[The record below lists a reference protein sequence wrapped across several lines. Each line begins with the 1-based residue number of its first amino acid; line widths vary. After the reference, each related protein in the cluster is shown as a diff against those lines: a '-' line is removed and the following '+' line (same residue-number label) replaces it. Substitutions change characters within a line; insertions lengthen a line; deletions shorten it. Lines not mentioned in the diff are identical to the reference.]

1 MTDRLKL
8 LMVACVLCVFSVV
21 AAGAQIRP
29 IPIGSESNL
38 FVWTDTCNVYVL
50 RDGDAAILIDLGDGS
65 VLDHLGEIGVRHV
78 EWVLLTHHH
87 REQCQGIAKLAAWKP
102 QIAAPEIERTLFE
115 EPTKFR
121 KAKPTLGDAYTVH
134 GASYVRPPFE
144 PVRLDRTFKDLD
156 VFAWHGRELRCLD
169 TKGNSPGAMSYLLKL
184 DGRWVAFSGDVMLD
198 GARMHTWF
206 DTEWDY
212 GFAKGLYELIS
223 SVSLLQSYDPT
234 CLLPSHG
241 QAVDRAAGQLQE
253 YQNKLRRLAK
263 LYVRGYE
270 INTFGAADQDT
281 VSKPTP
287 IPDIGQV
294 TKHLYKFKKKD
305 FWPNF
310 GILIADSGHA
320 LVFDCGLI
328 GRDLLAR
335 SLAAMQEQLGLKKI
349 DAVLITHMHGDHF
362 LDVPYLRD
370 QWGAQVWTLKEVAAV
385 CEHPERYDYA
395 AMIPAYQAGFD
406 SLHVDRAFERGERF
420 EWEGYTFTADWMP
433 GQTEFGC
440 CVHGQIDG
448 RHVAFTGDNL
458 FGDSSDPHQSGH
470 EAVVARNSAILEEG
484 YLYGAEYLQ
493 RLQPD
498 LIVGGHSWVMDRPG
512 PMIDRYVAWAR
523 EIRDVYQSLSAEE
536 DYRYMF
542 DPYWVR
548 AEPYRVFVKAGQTTE
563 VTLHVRNFLAR
574 PQKHRIQ
581 VQAPQGIAVE
591 PALLESV
598 VQPQSSAEFRVRVSA
613 TPESKP
619 GARIIAFD
627 VTLDGKRYGPWFDM
641 IVCVQSQE
649 AAVSR

>member
-1 MTDRLKL
+1 MTGHLKL
-8 LMVACVLCVFSVV
+8 VSITCVLCLSSVV
-21 AAGAQIRP
+21 MGDGQIRAV
-29 IPIGSESNL
+29 PIGSESNL

-50 RDGDAAILIDLGDGS
+50 RDGDAALLIDLGDGS
-65 VLDHLGEIGVRHV
+65 VLDHLGEIGVRRV

-102 QIAAPEIERTLFE
+102 QVAAPEIERALFE
-115 EPTKFR
+115 EPTSFR
-121 KAKPTLGDAYTVH
+121 KAKPTLGDVYTVH

-144 PVRLDRTFKDLD
+144 PVRLNRTFKDLD
-156 VFAWHGRELRCLD
+156 VFAWHGREFRCLD
-169 TKGNSPGAMSYLLKL
+169 TKGNSPGGMSYLLKL

-253 YQNKLRRLAK
+253 YQNKLRRLAR

-270 INTFGAADQDT
+270 INTFGAADQDA

-310 GILIADSGHA
+310 GILIADDGQA

-335 SLAAMQEQLGLKKI
+335 SLAAMQEQFGLKKI

-370 QWGAQVWTLKEVAAV
+370 QWGTQVWTLKEVAAV

-395 AMIPAYQAGFD
+395 AMIPAYQAGFN
-406 SLHVDRAFERGERF
+406 SLHVDRAFARGERF
-420 EWEGYTFTADWMP
+420 EWEGYTFTVDWMP

-440 CVHGQIDG
+440 CIHGMIDG
-448 RHVAFTGDNL
+448 KHVAFTGDNL
-458 FGDSSDPHQSGH
+458 FGDSSDPQQTGH
-470 EAVVARNSAILEEG
+470 EAVVARNSAIFEEG
-484 YLYGAEYLQ
+484 YLYGAKYLQ
-493 RLQPD
+493 KLQPD
-498 LIVGGHSWVMDRPG
+498 LIVAGHSWVIDRPQ
-512 PMIDRYVAWAR
+512 PMIERFAAWAR
-523 EIRDVYQSLSAEE
+523 EIREVYQSLSAEE

-548 AEPYRVFVKAGQTTE
+548 ADPYRVFVKPGQSAE
-563 VTLHVRNFLAR
+563 VTLHIRNFLSR
-574 PQKHRIQ
+574 PQRHRIE
-581 VQAPQGIAVE
+581 VQAPHGVTVE
-591 PALLESV
+591 PVVLEGSV
-598 VQPQSSAEFRVRVSA
+598 EPGSSSRSRLKVSTA
-613 TPESKP
+613 AGQKP
-619 GARIIAFD
+619 GVYVVALD
-627 VTLDGKRYGPWFDM
+627 VTLDGKRYGEWFDM
-641 IVCVQSQE
+641 IVC
-649 AAVSR
+649 ATP